1 MPDNILC
8 PCGARFCAS
17 LGKYGCPNCLGETMT
32 DRPPPRTR
40 DVRVRLSAEEKAL
53 VEALARE
60 ERLTVSDLIRE
71 RLGLP
76 LMVSTA

>member
-1 MPDNILC
+1 
-8 PCGARFCAS
+8 
-17 LGKYGCPNCLGETMT
+17 MT
-32 DRPPPRTR
+32 DRPQPRTL
-40 DVRVRLSAEEKAL
+40 DVRVRLTAEEKAQ

-76 LMVSTA
+76 LMVARWQSLGEQQAALQARRPTA

>member
-1 MPDNILC
+1 
-8 PCGARFCAS
+8 
-17 LGKYGCPNCLGETMT
+17 MT
-32 DRPPPRTR
+32 THNPTTPPRTL
-40 DVRVRLSAEEKAL
+40 DVRVRLSAEEKAH

-76 LMVSTA
+76 ILVAQ

>member
-1 MPDNILC
+1 
-8 PCGARFCAS
+8 
-17 LGKYGCPNCLGETMT
+17 MT
-32 DRPPPRTR
+32 DRPQPRTL
-40 DVRVRLSAEEKAL
+40 DVRVRLSAGEKAQ